1 MADVK
6 LSVIIPAYNEETRLP
21 RTLKAVDEYLRRQ
34 SYEYEILV
42 VNAGSTDRTKKM
54 VQGAMLQVRNL
65 NIMDV
70 KNRGK
75 GYAVKQ
81 GMLHAKGGY
90 RVFMDADNATSLDHV
105 EKMWPEFANG
115 YDVVIG
121 SRDVK
126 GAVIAVPQV
135 WWRRRLGDIFNLIV
149 QLCSGLW
156 GIWDTQCGFKG
167 FTRKA
172 AEEIFSKCTI
182 NRWAFDVEVLVLAKK
197 MGYKI
202 KEIPV
207 RWVNDPYSRVT
218 FSGMVKMLVEVL
230 QITMNNI
237 MGKYKAP
244 RVT

>member
-1 MADVK
+1 MR
-6 LSVIIPAYNEETRLP
+6 LSVIIPAYNEAKRLL

-34 SYEYEILV
+34 PYEYEILV
-42 VNAGSTDRTKKM
+42 VNAGSTDRTKEL
-54 VQGAMLQVRNL
+54 VQGAMSEVRNL

-70 KNRGK
+70 ENRGK

-81 GMLHAKGGY
+81 GMLHAKGEY

-207 RWVNDPYSRVT
+207 RWVNDPYSMVT

>member
-1 MADVK
+1 MPEIH
-6 LSVIIPAYNEETRLP
+6 LSVIIPAYNEENRLP

-34 SYEYEILV
+34 SYGYEILV
-42 VNAGSTDRTKKM
+42 VNGGSTDKTEE
-54 VQGAMLQVRNL
+54 AVRNTMREMKNLQIL
-65 NIMDV
+65 NTE
-70 KNRGK
+70 NRGK

-81 GMLHAKGGY
+81 GMLMAQGDY
-90 RVFMDADNATSLDHV
+90 RVFMDADNATSLEHV

-115 YDVVIG
+115 YNVVIG

-135 WWRRRLGDIFNLIV
+135 WWRRRLGDVFNLIV

-156 GIWDTQCGFKG
+156 GMWDTQCGFKG

-172 AEEIFSKCTI
+172 AEQIFAKSTI

-207 RWVNDPYSRVT
+207 RWVNDPFSRVT
-218 FSGMVKMLVEVL
+218 FSGMVKMLLEVL
-230 QITMNNI
+230 QITINMWK
-237 MGKYKAP
+237 GKYD
-244 RVT
+244 